1 MKVLILVDYFK
12 EEAAKLIPEL
22 TKWFSER
29 DILAIVLRPGEEI
42 ESSQKFDFA
51 VLLGG
56 DGFIT
61 KKSLVLARLN
71 LPFLGINFGIK
82 GFLAVAKKDNWQE
95 MLEKVLAGKYT
106 IEKRMVLAATHFGG
120 NKHQKFEAAG
130 DIYIRHRTNM
140 IAFSVVIAGE
150 VIYKNLLADGV
161 VVATST
167 GSTGYNLSAG
177 GPYCQTGIVV
187 TPICPHAVNVKPL
200 SLQESKKIEIVYLET
215 KAQQEEDEGCLLFVD
230 GTRYL
235 IEPGDKVQIRNSRK
249 KASFIIPEGFS
260 FFEALQEKLGLSK

>member
-1 MKVLILVDYFK
+1 MKVLILADYFK
-12 EEAAKLIPEL
+12 EEAVKLMPEL
-22 TKWFSER
+22 VKWFFER
-29 DILAIVLRPGEEI
+29 NVLAIVLQQGEEI
-42 ESSQKFDFA
+42 KSSQKFDFA
-51 VLLGG
+51 VALGG

-71 LPFLGINFGIK
+71 LPFLGINLGTK
-82 GFLAVAKKDNWQE
+82 GFLAVAERDNWQE

-106 IEKRMVLAATHFGG
+106 IEKRIILAATHFGA
-120 NKHQKFEAAG
+120 NKRQKLEAAG

-140 IAFSVVIAGE
+140 IAFSVVIDGE
-150 VIYKNLLADGV
+150 VVYKNLFADGV
-161 VVATST
+161 VVATPT

-200 SLQESKKIEIVYLET
+200 ALQESKRVEIVYLET

-230 GTRYL
+230 GIRYP
-235 IEPGDKVQIRNSRK
+235 IEPGDKVQIKNSRK
-249 KASFIIPEGFS
+249 RAFFVIPEGFS
-260 FFEALQEKLGLSK
+260 FFEALQKKLGLSK